1 MKQLDRHYGKLDKER
16 DRQKKQTTKHQTI
29 INDLGTKHTINNQE
43 NQDINEAA
51 DKINTEYPSLFM
63 HKVKINWLTDITT

>member
-29 INDLGTKHTINNQE
+29 IDDLGTKHTINNQE
-43 NQDINEAA
+43 NQ
-51 DKINTEYPSLFM
+51 NTENL
-63 HKVKINWLTDITT
+63 INNKTSNN